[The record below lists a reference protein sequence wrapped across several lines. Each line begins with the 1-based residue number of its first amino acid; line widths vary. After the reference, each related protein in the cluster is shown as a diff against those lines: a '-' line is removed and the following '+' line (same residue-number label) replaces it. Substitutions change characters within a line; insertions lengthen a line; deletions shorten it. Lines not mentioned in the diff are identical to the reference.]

1 MKLLVNGDRRRVSGS
16 PNASEP
22 PSRSTTVL
30 MKSPQIEAGKV
41 PPATVIPW
49 TLVIERRT
57 PSLLGYPTQTAV
69 E

>member
-1 MKLLVNGDRRRVSGS
+1 
-16 PNASEP
+16 
-22 PSRSTTVL
+22 

-41 PPATVIPW
+41 PPAVIPW